1 VNALLRSRGAR
12 DALVALVVVFGVGSI
27 AMLLAHVSPLV
38 GFGALFD
45 GALGTPEEVAE
56 TLVQAA
62 NVLFPALGIAV
73 AFRAGL
79 FNIGA
84 EGQLILGGFAA
95 GWIGAQLPLPAFA
108 AVPLLL
114 VAGALAGGAWGA
126 IPGFLR
132 ARFGANE
139 VIATLMLNVI
149 AILLTTYLVNGP
161 LQQGGAGASETAAL
175 PRSAYLPDPIA
186 LVGDPHLTLAY
197 LGTPIVVGIV
207 LALVLRWALLR
218 TVFGYELRAAGDAPE
233 AAKRAGIDL
242 GRTAL
247 VAMALSGAIAG
258 LGGATIVAGSLHRF
272 NTGLSPGYGFIAIA
286 VALVGNLDP
295 LWIVVA
301 AIAFG
306 MLQSGGIAMQAE
318 AGVPREVVSLVT
330 GLVIIALAGRRVVA
344 RRRTT

>member
-1 VNALLRSRGAR
+1 MTTTFLRSRAAR
-12 DALVALVVVFGVGSI
+12 DLVIAIVLVFGVGSL
-27 AMLLAHVSPLV
+27 AMLFAHVSPAV

-45 GALGTPEEVAE
+45 GAFGTPGEFAE
-56 TLVQAA
+56 TLVQTT
-62 NVLFPALGIAV
+62 NLLFPALGIAV

-84 EGQLILGGFAA
+84 EGQLVLGGFAA
-95 GWIGAQLPLPAFA
+95 GWLGSALPLPPWLALP
-108 AVPLLL
+108 VVLL
-114 VAGALAGGAWGA
+114 AGALAGGVWGA

-139 VIATLMLNVI
+139 VIATLMLNVV
-149 AILLTTYLVNGP
+149 ATLLATYLVGGP
-161 LQQGGAGASETAAL
+161 LAQAAGGAQETAPL
-175 PRSAYLPDPIA
+175 PHAARLPDLVADSRLTWAFVIA
-186 LVGDPHLTLAY
+186 LVLAF
-197 LGTPIVVGIV
+197 
-207 LALVLRWALLR
+207 VLRWALTR

-242 GRTAL
+242 GRTAF

-258 LGGATIVAGSLHRF
+258 LGGATIVSGVLHRF

-295 LWIVVA
+295 LWIIVA
-301 AIAFG
+301 SLAFG

-318 AGVPREVVSLVT
+318 AGVPREVVNLVI

-344 RRRTT
+344 QRRTA

>member
-1 VNALLRSRGAR
+1 MNALLRTRAFR
-12 DALVALVVVFGVGSI
+12 DVAVVIVVVFGIGSL
-27 AMLLAHVSPLV
+27 AMLLAHVSPV
-38 GFGALFD
+38 DGFGALFD
-45 GALGTPEEVAE
+45 GAFGTRSELAE
-56 TLVQAA
+56 TLVQTTCL
-62 NVLFPALGIAV
+62 LFPALGIAL

-95 GWIGAQLPLPAFA
+95 GWLGAQFPLPGYLAIPM
-108 AVPLLL
+108 VL

-139 VIATLMLNVI
+139 VIATLMLNVV
-149 AILLTTYLVNGP
+149 AALLATYLVNGP
-161 LQQGGAGASETAAL
+161 LQQGGAGASETATL
-175 PRSAYLPDPIA
+175 PKAAQLPDLIA
-186 LVGDPHLTLAY
+186 DSRLTWAF
-197 LGTPIVVGIV
+197 V
-207 LALVLRWALLR
+207 LALVLAFVLRWVLQR

-242 GRTAL
+242 GKTAF
-247 VAMALSGAIAG
+247 VAMALSGALAG
-258 LGGATIVAGSLHRF
+258 LGGATIVSGVLHRF

-295 LWIVVA
+295 LWIIVA
-301 AIAFG
+301 SFAFG
-306 MLQSGGIAMQAE
+306 VLQSGGVAMQAE
-318 AGVPREVVSLVT
+318 AGVPRDVVSLVT

-344 RRRTT
+344 GLRST

>member
-1 VNALLRSRGAR
+1 VNAVLRTRAFR
-12 DALVALVVVFGVGSI
+12 DIAVVVVLVFGVGSI
-27 AMLLAHVSPLV
+27 AMLLAHVSPID

-45 GALGTPEEVAE
+45 GAFGTRSEFAE
-56 TLVQAA
+56 TLVQATA
-62 NVLFPALGIAV
+62 LLFPALGIAV

-95 GWIGAQLPLPAFA
+95 GWLGAALPMPGYL
-108 AVPLLL
+108 AVPMVLL
-114 VAGALAGGAWGA
+114 AGALAGGAWGA

-139 VIATLMLNVI
+139 VIATLMLNVV
-149 AILLTTYLVNGP
+149 AVLLSTYLVTGP
-161 LQQGGAGASETAAL
+161 LQQGGGGASETAPL
-175 PRSAYLPDPIA
+175 PKAAQLPDLIADSRLTWAFVIA
-186 LVGDPHLTLAY
+186 LALAF
-197 LGTPIVVGIV
+197 
-207 LALVLRWALLR
+207 VLRWVLTR

-242 GRTAL
+242 GRTAF

-258 LGGATIVAGSLHRF
+258 LGGATIVTGVLHRF

-295 LWIVVA
+295 LWIVLASV
-301 AIAFG
+301 AFG
-306 MLQSGGIAMQAE
+306 VLQSGGVAMQAE
-318 AGVPREVVSLVT
+318 AGVPREVVSLIT

-344 RRRTT
+344 GRRTT

>member
-1 VNALLRSRGAR
+1 VNPLVRKRAYR
-12 DALVALVVVFGVGSI
+12 DLAIAAVVVFGVGSI

-45 GALGTPEEVAE
+45 GALGTKEEIAE
-56 TLVQAA
+56 TLVQAT
-62 NVLFPALGIAV
+62 NLLFPALGIAI

-84 EGQLILGGFAA
+84 EGQLILGGLAA
-95 GWIGAQLPLPAFA
+95 GWLGAQFPLPGYLAIPM
-108 AVPLLL
+108 VLL
-114 VAGALAGGAWGA
+114 AGALAGGIWGA

-139 VIATLMLNVI
+139 VIATLMLNVV
-149 AILLTTYLVNGP
+149 AMLLATYLVGGP
-161 LQQGGAGASETAAL
+161 LAQPGGGAQETATL
-175 PRSAYLPDPIA
+175 PKAAQLPDLIA
-186 LVGDPHLTLAY
+186 DSRLTWAFIIG
-197 LGTPIVVGIV
+197 LGV
-207 LALVLRWALLR
+207 AFVLRWMLQR

-247 VAMALSGAIAG
+247 VAMALSGALAG
-258 LGGATIVAGSLHRF
+258 LGGATIVAGVLHRF

-295 LWIVVA
+295 LWILVA
-301 AIAFG
+301 SLAFG

-344 RRRTT
+344 VRRAA

>member
-1 VNALLRSRGAR
+1 MSALLRTRAFR
-12 DALVALVVVFGVGSI
+12 DVAVVLVLVFGVGSI
-27 AMLLAHVSPLV
+27 AMLLAHVSPID

-45 GALGTPEEVAE
+45 GAFGTRSEIAE
-56 TLVQAA
+56 TLVQTT
-62 NVLFPALGIAV
+62 NLLFPALGVAV

-95 GWIGAQLPLPAFA
+95 GWLGAALPLPGYL
-108 AVPLLL
+108 AVPLVLL
-114 VAGALAGGAWGA
+114 AGTAAGGAWGA

-149 AILLTTYLVNGP
+149 AVLLSTYLVTGP
-161 LQQGGAGASETAAL
+161 LQQGGGGASETAPL
-175 PRSAYLPDPIA
+175 PKAAQLPDLIADSRLTWAFVIA
-186 LVGDPHLTLAY
+186 LALAF
-197 LGTPIVVGIV
+197 
-207 LALVLRWALLR
+207 VLRWVLRR
-218 TVFGYELRAAGDAPE
+218 TVFGFELRAAGEAPE

-247 VAMALSGAIAG
+247 IAMTLSGAIAG
-258 LGGATIVAGSLHRF
+258 LGGATIVAGVLHRF

-295 LWIVVA
+295 LWIVLA
-301 AIAFG
+301 SLAFG
-306 MLQSGGIAMQAE
+306 VLQSGGIAMQAE
-318 AGVPREVVSLVT
+318 AGVPRDVVSLIT
-330 GLVIIALAGRRVVA
+330 GLVIVALAGRRVIA
-344 RRRTT
+344 GRRST

>member
-1 VNALLRSRGAR
+1 MSMLVRGRAFR
-12 DALVALVVVFGVGSI
+12 DVVVVIVVVFGVGSL
-27 AMLLAHVSPLV
+27 AMLLAHVSPVV

-45 GALGTPEEVAE
+45 GAFGTRSELAE
-56 TLVQAA
+56 TLVQTTCL
-62 NVLFPALGIAV
+62 LFPALGVAI

-84 EGQLILGGFAA
+84 EGQLILGGLAA
-95 GWIGAQLPLPAFA
+95 GWLGAQFPLPGYLAIPM
-108 AVPLLL
+108 VLL
-114 VAGALAGGAWGA
+114 AGAVAGGAWGA
-126 IPGFLR
+126 VPGWLR

-139 VIATLMLNVI
+139 VIATLMLNVV
-149 AILLTTYLVNGP
+149 ATLLATYLVNGP

-175 PRSAYLPDPIA
+175 PKAAQLPDLIA
-186 LVGDPHLTLAY
+186 DSRLTWAF
-197 LGTPIVVGIV
+197 I
-207 LALVLRWALLR
+207 LALVVAFVLRWVLQR

-242 GRTAL
+242 GRTAF

-258 LGGATIVAGSLHRF
+258 LGGATIVSGVLHRF

-301 AIAFG
+301 AFAFG
-306 MLQSGGIAMQAE
+306 VLQSGGVAMQAE
-318 AGVPREVVSLVT
+318 AGVPRDVVSLVT
-330 GLVIIALAGRRVVA
+330 GLAIIALAGRRVVA
-344 RRRTT
+344 SLRST

>member
-1 VNALLRSRGAR
+1 VTAANFLRGRTVRDLL
-12 DALVALVVVFGVGSI
+12 VVLVVVFGVGSA

-45 GALGTPEEVAE
+45 GAFGTPEEVAE
-56 TLVQAA
+56 TLVQAT
-62 NVLFPALGIAV
+62 NLLFPALGIAV

-84 EGQLILGGFAA
+84 EGQLVLGGFAA
-95 GWIGAQLPLPAFA
+95 GYLGAVLPLPAFLA
-108 AVPLLL
+108 IPMVLL
-114 VAGALAGGAWGA
+114 AGAAAGGLWGA

-132 ARFGANE
+132 ARFHANE

-149 AILLTTYLVNGP
+149 ATLLATYLVNGP
-161 LQQGGAGASETAAL
+161 LALPGAGPSETPTLPQAAQ
-175 PRSAYLPDPIA
+175 LPDLVSDSRLTWAFVIA
-186 LVGDPHLTLAY
+186 LALA
-197 LGTPIVVGIV
+197 
-207 LALVLRWALLR
+207 AFLRWLLGR

-247 VAMALSGAIAG
+247 VAMTISGAIAG
-258 LGGATIVAGSLHRF
+258 LGGATIVAGELHRF

-301 AIAFG
+301 AFAFG
-306 MLQSGGIAMQAE
+306 VLQSGGIAMQAE
-318 AGVPREVVSLVT
+318 AGVPRDVVSLVT

-344 RRRTT
+344 SLRMT

>member
-1 VNALLRSRGAR
+1 MNAFVRSRAAR
-12 DALVALVVVFGVGSI
+12 DIVVAAVVVFGVGSL
-27 AMLLAHVSPLV
+27 AMLLTRVSPLV

-45 GALGTPEEVAE
+45 GAFGTKEELAE
-56 TLVQAA
+56 TLVQTT
-62 NVLFPALGIAV
+62 NLLFPALGIAV

-95 GWIGAQLPLPAFA
+95 GWLGAQFPLPGYL
-108 AVPLLL
+108 AVPMVLL
-114 VAGALAGGAWGA
+114 AGTLAGGVWGA

-139 VIATLMLNVI
+139 VIATLMLNVV
-149 AILLTTYLVNGP
+149 ASLLATYLVTGP
-161 LQQGGAGASETAAL
+161 LAQAGGGAQETAAL
-175 PRSAYLPDPIA
+175 PKPAQIPDLVADSRLTYAFVLA
-186 LVGDPHLTLAY
+186 LG
-197 LGTPIVVGIV
+197 
-207 LALVLRWALLR
+207 LALVLRLVLQR
-218 TVFGYELRAAGDAPE
+218 TVFGYELRAAGEAPE

-242 GRTAL
+242 GRTAF

-258 LGGATIVAGSLHRF
+258 LGGATIVAGVLHRF

-301 AIAFG
+301 ALAFG

-330 GLVIIALAGRRVVA
+330 GLVIIALAGRRIVA
-344 RRRTT
+344 ARRTT

>member
-1 VNALLRSRGAR
+1 MNAAALRKGALR
-12 DALVALVVVFGVGSI
+12 DVVVVLVLVFGVGSI
-27 AMLLAHVSPLV
+27 AMLLAHVSPV
-38 GFGALFD
+38 DGFGALFD
-45 GALGTPEEVAE
+45 GAFGTRSELAE
-56 TLVQAA
+56 TLVQTTSL
-62 NVLFPALGIAV
+62 LFPALGVAV

-95 GWIGAQLPLPAFA
+95 GWLGSQFPMPGYF
-108 AVPLLL
+108 AVPMVLL
-114 VAGALAGGAWGA
+114 AGALAGGAWGA

-139 VIATLMLNVI
+139 VIATLMLNVV
-149 AILLTTYLVNGP
+149 ATLLTTYLVTGP
-161 LQQGGAGASETAAL
+161 LQQGGGGASETAPL
-175 PRSAYLPDPIA
+175 PKAAQLPDLISDSRLTWAFVIA
-186 LVGDPHLTLAY
+186 LVLAF
-197 LGTPIVVGIV
+197 
-207 LALVLRWALLR
+207 VLRWVLKR
-218 TVFGYELRAAGDAPE
+218 TVFGYELRAAGEAPE

-258 LGGATIVAGSLHRF
+258 LGGATIVSGVLHRF

-301 AIAFG
+301 AFG
-306 MLQSGGIAMQAE
+306 FGILQSGGIAMQAE
-318 AGVPREVVSLVT
+318 AQVPRDVVSLIT

-344 RRRTT
+344 SRRST